1 MRDIEPVI
9 EGLLAK
15 RPDGFRNKE
24 LAEALGVSQGR
35 ACQLLAR
42 RVVSGELGRTEG
54 PWTRYIRGRDR
65 GEANRGLARGARR
78 WGFWREL
85 VDAFP
90 QLVYVGARRLGLTD
104 LRTRQQLRRALEGM
118 IDHGRFLIV
127 DFEGVQSISDA
138 AARELFIRLPLY
150 WGMRVEAINA
160 EPRVAQTIRHVVGTD
175 Y

>member
-1 MRDIEPVI
+1 
-9 EGLLAK
+9 
-15 RPDGFRNKE
+15 
-24 LAEALGVSQGR
+24 
-35 ACQLLAR
+35 
-42 RVVSGELGRTEG
+42 
-54 PWTRYIRGRDR
+54 
-65 GEANRGLARGARR
+65 
-78 WGFWREL
+78 
-85 VDAFP
+85 
-90 QLVYVGARRLGLTD
+90 
-104 LRTRQQLRRALEGM
+104 M